1 MQYELNQ
8 YLAREY
14 GKLDSEMEQRDF
26 TERIRFLM
34 MAKDKDFTDYY
45 SNRSLT
51 RNEFYSVMDTLYEL
65 NNLCMLSDFIHQ
77 NRQILF
83 LETQERMRRQN
94 IPDFTEICNLGK
106 DTIFSRMFQVMQK
119 FHEREH
125 TDEGGKGYAITAHR
139 LKVYGTSSNKGKTV
153 PQIVLQGNWVEQWG
167 FPTGS
172 NIRVECYPNKLVVF
186 REGNE

>member
-1 MQYELNQ
+1 
-8 YLAREY
+8 
-14 GKLDSEMEQRDF
+14 
-26 TERIRFLM
+26 
-34 MAKDKDFTDYY
+34 
-45 SNRSLT
+45 
-51 RNEFYSVMDTLYEL
+51 
-65 NNLCMLSDFIHQ
+65 
-77 NRQILF
+77 
-83 LETQERMRRQN
+83 
-94 IPDFTEICNLGK
+94 
-106 DTIFSRMFQVMQK
+106 MQK